1 MKRLLA
7 GTLAVAAS
15 LAITASAQAAPQ
27 SFYFNCGGQT
37 PLTNLTAP
45 PATWSAT
52 APSAAFPQGGCVT
65 AMYEVGTATF
75 GGTYAGEVRKMDL
88 TVYGVFSN
96 PLYRT
101 VIGSVDFN
109 ISITA
114 DGDEIYTGDTVAM
127 TTEAAGVPGGFKAS
141 LSIPD
146 LNLHA
151 KSNARTYEITISDP
165 YVDDQYFLG
174 RGASDLASGVKFYA
188 WDDLTPEE
196 QQTILCEQDPTQCPD
211 DGE

>member
-27 SFYFNCGGQT
+27 SFYFDCGGQT
-37 PLTNLTAP
+37 PFTNLTEPPQTWSKDA
-45 PATWSAT
+45 PAT
-52 APSAAFPQGGCVT
+52 AFSSGGGCLT

-96 PLYRT
+96 PVYRQ
-101 VIGSVDFN
+101 VIGTVDFN
-109 ISITA
+109 ISVTV
-114 DGDEIYTGDTVAM
+114 DGDEVSTGDTVPMA
-127 TTEAAGVPGGFKAS
+127 TEAAGPVPGGFKAS

-146 LNLHA
+146 LHIPASA
-151 KSNARTYEITISDP
+151 KGKAFAITVSNP
-165 YVDDQYFLG
+165 YVDDQYFVA
-174 RGASDLASGVKFYA
+174 RGASDAPSGVKLYA
-188 WDDLTPEE
+188 
-196 QQTILCEQDPTQCPD
+196 
-211 DGE
+211 